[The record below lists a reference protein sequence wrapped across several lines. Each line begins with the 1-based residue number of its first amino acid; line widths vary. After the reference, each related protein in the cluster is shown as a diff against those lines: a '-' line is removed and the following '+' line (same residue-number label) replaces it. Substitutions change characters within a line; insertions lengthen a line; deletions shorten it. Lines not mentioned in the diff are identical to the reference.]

1 LGSPV
6 RCTRCGQRYIGN
18 AAHGKT
24 GKRYRY
30 YTCYSRQRYGT
41 STCSADRL
49 PADQLER
56 AVLNALLATYR
67 RADLF
72 ERAIA
77 QAHRRTTSHHH
88 RNAMELVTTQA
99 KLRQTAQAM
108 DRYLAAFEQGTM
120 PTDLCGPRLEKLRAG
135 RAQLQAREQRLR
147 DLLATNTTPGPDP
160 AALAALRRRIRDVFT
175 RGDGPTRKALLKTL
189 IAEIKV
195 EDRGHIRPFFYVP
208 TLTSNNKPQVD
219 VRDLGPQVEVGGLEP
234 PSRAFSRRIAD
245 LTRPVE
251 STR

>member
-120 PTDLCGPRLEKLRAG
+120 PTDLCGPRLESSVPGAPSSRPANNG
-135 RAQLQAREQRLR
+135 SGICWPPTPPQA
-147 DLLATNTTPGPDP
+147 
-160 AALAALRRRIRDVFT
+160 
-175 RGDGPTRKALLKTL
+175 PTRQPWRRC
-189 IAEIKV
+189 
-195 EDRGHIRPFFYVP
+195 DG
-208 TLTSNNKPQVD
+208 
-219 VRDLGPQVEVGGLEP
+219 
-234 PSRAFSRRIAD
+234 AFATFS
-245 LTRPVE
+245 PVA
-251 STR
+251 TGQPAKRY